1 MYYLLQHSTGAL
13 KGLNQ
18 ANLSLIILGA
28 VFILWDRKQH
38 PDTKGKRFALFSLS
52 LEINVQR
59 GHLHE
64 CNDLWHT
71 VAKVSNKHMDLFL
84 FSISRGREKT

>member
-28 VFILWDRKQH
+28 AFILWDREQH
-38 PDTKGKRFALFSLS
+38 PDTKGKRFALFSHS

-59 GHLHE
+59 GHLDE
-64 CNDLWHT
+64 CSDLWHT
-71 VAKVSNKHMDLFL
+71 VAKVSNKRLDLFM
-84 FSISRGREKT
+84 FSIPRGREKT

>member
-28 VFILWDRKQH
+28 AFILWDRKQH
-38 PDTKGKRFALFSLS
+38 PDTKGERFALFSHS
-52 LEINVQR
+52 LEINVHR
-59 GHLHE
+59 GHLDE
-64 CNDLWHT
+64 CSDLWHT
-71 VAKVSNKHMDLFL
+71 VAKVSDKHMDLLL
-84 FSISRGREKT
+84 FSIPRGREKT